1 MGGFVGASEEV
12 SNTGSSYKQDLAAFL
27 QSTSKTEE
35 STTALTPFF
44 AISKGIGT
52 PQEPTSSNEQD
63 LTSPREQHPQ
73 SYLDKNYVSLLNYKI
88 IWSMMTKSHSRTSP
102 TETRTENVWSWI
114 GCEQGTFVL
123 GEKAVDIVQGPFV
136 AVEEQQ
142 LKSWQTMQQKSNYSI
157 AQALQEAKV
166 FEQYA
171 IDVTESATQNS
182 TSSTTLQHFF

>member
-1 MGGFVGASEEV
+1 MWGVGLGV
-12 SNTGSSYKQDLAAFL
+12 SKEL
-27 QSTSKTEE
+27 
-35 STTALTPFF
+35 
-44 AISKGIGT
+44 I
-52 PQEPTSSNEQD
+52 
-63 LTSPREQHPQ
+63 
-73 SYLDKNYVSLLNYKI
+73 
-88 IWSMMTKSHSRTSP
+88 
-102 TETRTENVWSWI
+102 
-114 GCEQGTFVL
+114 VL